1 MIKVIEELVAKPVIE
16 HQTELVERK
25 GLGHPDYIIDLACEA
40 VSRKLCEYYL
50 NNYGVILHHNVD
62 KGLLVGGRAIPRFG
76 GGEVLEPIEII
87 VAGRAVTYI
96 EERGESIPVDKIA
109 VKAIKDVI
117 RSTYRFLDPDRHVV
131 ITPKIRQGSIDLVS
145 LFKKGTSAVPL
156 ANDTSFGVSYAPLTP
171 AERLTLDI
179 ERYLNSSHFKKNYPF
194 TGEDVKVMTLRHR
207 NTYYIT
213 VAIAFIDRFFNN
225 VSDYLSA
232 KDEIRRE
239 LTDFI
244 ITRDYVDLSK
254 ESVKLMINTADM
266 PNENVIYITV
276 TGTSAEAGDDGN
288 TGRSNRVN
296 GLITPNRYM
305 SLEATAGKNPISHVG
320 KIYNVLANKLSTRIY
335 TEIENIREVY
345 VVLLSRIGEPITNPQ
360 FIHVKFIPEPNANIE
375 RIKTH
380 IDRILDEELDL
391 DRLRKL
397 AIEIINGEHMLF

>member
-1 MIKVIEELVAKPVIE
+1 MIKLIEELVAKPVIE

-62 KGLLVGGRAIPRFG
+62 KGLLVGGRAAPKFG

-87 VAGRAVTYI
+87 VAGRAVTYV
-96 EERGESIPVDKIA
+96 EERKETIPVNEIA

-117 RSTYRFLDPDRHVV
+117 KSNYRFLDPDNHIL

-145 LFKKGTSAVPL
+145 LFKKGATTPL

-179 ERYLNSSHFKKNYPF
+179 ERYLNSPHTKKNYPF

-213 VAIAFIDRFFNN
+213 VAIAFIDRFFSN
-225 VSDYLSA
+225 VSEYLSA
-232 KDEIRRE
+232 KDEVRKE
-239 LTDFI
+239 LIEFI
-244 ITRDYVDLSK
+244 TTRDYVDLNK
-254 ESVKLMINTADM
+254 ENVKVMINTADI
-266 PNENVIYITV
+266 PNENVVYITV

-288 TGRSNRVN
+288 TGRGNRVN

-305 SLEATAGKNPISHVG
+305 SLEATAGKNPVSHVG
-320 KIYNVLANKLSTRIY
+320 KIYNVLANKLSARIY
-335 TEIENIREVY
+335 TEVESIREVY
-345 VVLLSRIGEPITNPQ
+345 VMLLSRIGAPITNPQ
-360 FIHVKFIPEPNANIE
+360 FVHVMFIPEHNVGVE
-375 RIKTH
+375 GIKTR
-380 IDRILDEELDL
+380 IDRIISEELSP
-391 DRLRKL
+391 DRLREL
-397 AIEIINGEHMLF
+397 TIEIISGRYTLF